1 MLSKKEKLK
10 INIAPPCANAEASA
24 QALGDGDMQTT
35 SHILM
40 IRPVNF
46 SFNAE
51 TATNNAFQVKNEE
64 ANVQGKAL
72 KEFDEFVALLRKN
85 GVDVTVVEDTPEPNT
100 PDSIFP
106 NNWISFHSD
115 GTVLLYPMY
124 APNRRAERKEH
135 VLEKI
140 DEHFVVKKKIDLS
153 YNERNNLFLEGTG
166 SMVLDRDNKFVF
178 ACLSPRTN
186 KKVIDEFCKKMNYQA
201 VVFHSVDETSQPIY
215 HTNVMMCV
223 ADKYVVICL
232 DSIRD
237 VEEKTEVIA
246 VIQRTGKEVIEINYE
261 QLNHFAG
268 NMLQIENGKGE
279 KLLVM
284 STQAFRSLSKEQ
296 VQKLERY
303 NRIIHAPLNTIEV
316 NGGGSARCMMAEVHL
331 PILS

>member
-1 MLSKKEKLK
+1 
-10 INIAPPCANAEASA
+10 
-24 QALGDGDMQTT
+24 
-35 SHILM
+35 M

-46 SFNAE
+46 AFNAE
-51 TATNNAFQVKNEE
+51 TATNNAFQVKNNET
-64 ANVQGKAL
+64 NVQGKAL
-72 KEFDEFVALLRKN
+72 KEFDEFVGLLRKN

-106 NNWISFHSD
+106 NNWISFHGD

-140 DEHFVVKKKIDLS
+140 DEHFVVKQKIDLS
-153 YNERNNLFLEGTG
+153 YNESNNLFLEGTG
-166 SMVLDRDNKFVF
+166 SMVLDRDNSLVF
-178 ACLSPRTN
+178 AGLSPRTN
-186 KKVIDEFCKKMNYQA
+186 RKVLDEFCNKMNYEA
-201 VVFHSVDETSQPIY
+201 VVFHSIDKTGQPIY
-215 HTNVMMCV
+215 HTNVMMCI
-223 ADKYVVICL
+223 ADNYVVICP

-237 VEEKTEVIA
+237 FEEKNKVIA
-246 VIQRTGKEVIEINYE
+246 AIQKTGKEIIDINYE
-261 QLNHFAG
+261 QLDHFAG

-284 STQAFRSLSKEQ
+284 STQAFQSLSKKQ
-296 VQKLERY
+296 VQKLEGY

-331 PILS
+331 PLLS